1 MRSGVT
7 TSVRLM
13 VIPLVLLCAGC
24 ASATLSQRYPARPPA
39 GMTAT
44 QAEQD
49 ERACVATAGRAT
61 VERAWA
67 YIGCMVSKEHIVGVA
82 FQVRAEATYF
92 DVTQTRP
99 HDPLV
104 IASELNDCRR
114 FAYAAGRSEGGPT
127 REGMVERMETAFRAC
142 VDPRG
147 YVVQRQGAATPSRP
161 PR

>member
-7 TSVRLM
+7 TSVRLI

-24 ASATLSQRYPARPPA
+24 AGALSQRYPSRPPA
-39 GMTAT
+39 AMTAT

-49 ERACVATAGRAT
+49 ERACVATAKRAT

-67 YIGCMVSKEHIVGVA
+67 YIGCMVSKEHTVGVA
-82 FQVRAEATYF
+82 FRVRNETTYF

-99 HDPLV
+99 HDPPV
-104 IASELNDCRR
+104 IASELNECRR
-114 FAYAAGRSEGGPT
+114 VAYTAGREAGPT
-127 REGMVERMETAFRAC
+127 REGMVDRMESAFRAC
-142 VDPRG
+142 ADPRG
-147 YVVQRQGAATPSRP
+147 YVVRPQGEAIPNRP

>member
-1 MRSGVT
+1 
-7 TSVRLM
+7 M

-24 ASATLSQRYPARPPA
+24 AAAALSQRYPSRPPA

-49 ERACVATAGRAT
+49 ERACVATAARAT

-67 YIGCMVSKEHIVGVA
+67 YIGCMVSKEHTVGVA
-82 FQVRAEATYF
+82 FHVRGEATYF

-99 HDPLV
+99 HEPLV
-104 IASELNDCRR
+104 IASELNNCRR
-114 FAYAAGRSEGGPT
+114 VGYAAGRSEGGPT
-127 REGMVERMETAFRAC
+127 REEMVDRMESAFRTC

-147 YVVQRQGAATPSRP
+147 YVVGAATPSRP